1 MYAIEPGFM
10 HKWGKT
16 TAAPNDKTHACAH
29 GLGLNFIAILEDF
42 STSGAPGVYIGGILM
57 RRAAEGECLDVPSVE
72 S

>member
-1 MYAIEPGFM
+1 M
-10 HKWGKT
+10 HADTLEK
-16 TAAPNDKTHACAH
+16 ASF
-29 GLGLNFIAILEDF
+29 GLTFIAILEDL